1 MPILMIII
9 ILLRWPEDKLTRD
22 VRKIENSKEFEIL
35 QKCSK
40 KGGGDKFKKKTK
52 FFENS
57 LSPYGTI

>member
-22 VRKIENSKEFEIL
+22 VRKLENSKEFEIL

-40 KGGGDKFKKKTK
+40 RVVGINLRKTK